1 MGRLRRAGAC
11 GTGLVAAALTLPVTV
26 PLDRGTVD
34 SQQQPPAKATRH
46 RTHHSPRRPH
56 AVLVRLSDDEKRV
69 IAAAAQA
76 AQLTPTGYTAKAA
89 VEAATAGQAPTG
101 APGDLRELQ
110 HELFAARR
118 ALNMLGSNVNQAAA
132 AVNSG
137 AGLPD
142 WAADA
147 VRLAAAAV
155 QRVDEITARINRRL
169 R

>member
-1 MGRLRRAGAC
+1 MDSDQQNPVGR
-11 GTGLVAAALTLPVTV
+11 V
-26 PLDRGTVD
+26 
-34 SQQQPPAKATRH
+34 RH
-46 RTHHSPRRPH
+46 HTHSRPGRPH
-56 AVLVRLSDDEKRV
+56 AVLVRLSDDEKQV
-69 IAAAAQA
+69 IDAAAAA

-89 VEAATAGQAPTG
+89 VEAASAGQAPTG
-101 APGDLRELQ
+101 APGDLRDLQ

-142 WAADA
+142 WAAEA
-147 VRLAAAAV
+147 VRLCTAAV
-155 QRVDEITARINRRL
+155 ARLDDVTARINRRL